1 MRSSIKLFIALAAPA
16 ALSAQTIAIT
26 GGTVFPVSGPRIE
39 RGTVVIRDGRV
50 LAVGANVAIPDGA
63 ERVDATGKWVT
74 PGIINAATNLGL
86 TEAGGP
92 QFSGGQDDTRSS
104 NTKGISASFN
114 PWEGINPF
122 STFIIPTRQDGITSV
137 LVGPAG
143 GLIGGRAAFVDLA
156 GESVSTMLVRAPV
169 AIVSTFDASAAQAQS
184 RGELLGALRDL
195 FNDVRVY
202 ATRRPAYE
210 SNQTRALAAKKAD
223 LEALQP
229 VLAGTMP
236 LIVGVDK
243 SSDIT
248 AVLALAKEFK
258 LKVVL
263 YGAAEAWRVAGEI
276 KEANVTVMVGAM
288 SNIPTSFNTL
298 SARQEN
304 AGLLRAA
311 GVNVVLIGNGP
322 GDPNSFNVRN
332 IRQEAGNAVAY
343 GMNWDDA
350 LRAITLAP
358 AETFGVADRIGS
370 LQAGRAA
377 NVVVWS
383 GDPFE
388 LSTRAERV
396 YIRGALQ
403 TGRSRQDELAER
415 YRTLPPRLIP
425 PD

>member
-1 MRSSIKLFIALAAPA
+1 MKFLVVLAAPIA
-16 ALSAQTIAIT
+16 AGAQTIAIT

-39 RGTVVIRDGRV
+39 RGTVVIRDGRI
-50 LAVGANVAIPDGA
+50 LAVGASVPIPDGA
-63 ERVDATGKWVT
+63 ERVDASGKWVT
-74 PGIINAATNLGL
+74 PGLVNAATNLGL
-86 TEAGGP
+86 SEGGGP
-92 QFSGGQDDTRSS
+92 AFSGGADDTRSS
-104 NTKGISASFN
+104 NTKGIAAAFN
-114 PWEGINPF
+114 SWEGLNPKN
-122 STFIIPTRQDGITSV
+122 TFIIPTRQDGITSV

-156 GESVSTMLVRAPV
+156 GDNVGAMMVRAPV
-169 AIVSTFDASAAQAQS
+169 AMVSTFDAGAGQAQS
-184 RGELLGALRDL
+184 RGELIGALRDL

-202 ATRRPAYE
+202 ATKRAAFE
-210 SNQTRALAAKKAD
+210 ANQTRTFAAKKAD

-243 SSDIT
+243 SSDII
-248 AVLALAKEFK
+248 AVLGLASEFK
-258 LKVVL
+258 LRVVL
-263 YGAAEAWRVAGEI
+263 YGAAEGWQVASEI
-276 KEANVTVMVGAM
+276 RAANVTVMVGAM

-298 SARQEN
+298 NARQEN

-322 GDPNSFNVRN
+322 GDPNTFNVRN

-350 LRAITLAP
+350 LRSITLTP

-370 LQAGRAA
+370 LQIGRSA

-388 LSTRAERV
+388 IATRAERV
-396 YIRGALQ
+396 YVRGALQ
-403 TGRSRQDELAER
+403 TARSRADELADR
-415 YRTLPPRLIP
+415 YRTLPPRFGTP
-425 PD
+425 PN